1 MLERNLIQST
11 GFRNTGPAG
20 ARDGFEIRLRMP
32 NYHGTRLSLLDG
44 FDVTVDGEFYGH
56 EQNRLAI
63 RDDVY
68 TLDQLREETEARW
81 DLFEWA
87 SVRVSK
93 PGGLAPGIHEVAVI
107 ARVRYSY
114 FPPDE
119 HIFPVR
125 GRRLATI
132 VLP

>member
-1 MLERNLIQST
+1 MLERSLIQST

-20 ARDGFEIRLRMP
+20 ARDGFEIAATVSVLVGDEGR
-32 NYHGTRLSLLDG
+32 SLDG
-44 FDVTVDGEFYGH
+44 FDVTVDGEHFGH

-63 RDDVY
+63 RDEVY
-68 TLDQLREETEARW
+68 TLDALREETEARW

-93 PGGLAPGIHEVAVI
+93 PGGLEPGIHEVSVV

-119 HIFPVR
+119 HVFPV
-125 GRRLATI
+125 GDRRLATL
-132 VLP
+132 VLA